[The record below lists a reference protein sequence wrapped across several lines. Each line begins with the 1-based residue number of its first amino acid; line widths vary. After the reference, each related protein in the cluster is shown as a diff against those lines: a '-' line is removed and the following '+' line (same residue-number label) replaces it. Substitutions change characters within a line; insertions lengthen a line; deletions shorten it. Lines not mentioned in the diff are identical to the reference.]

1 MYGSSFTMATVRPRA
16 SRIAPR
22 EAAAMPFP
30 NEETTPPVTKT
41 KRLMGLK
48 GIPPDKN
55 NTCRCAGSTG
65 EQTIKSGGS
74 VPDESQP
81 FGAWRAGLA
90 ACVHPEVTGRHQ
102 LLAGEQ
108 QRQLLALA
116 ERNALVLQQTFEGA
130 RGSAGPR
137 AQPLAAASG
146 AHRQLRGKPR
156 GVDQTVCRKHQFE
169 TPAPA
174 RQGEPPR

>member
-1 MYGSSFTMATVRPRA
+1 MATVRPRA
-16 SRIAPR
+16 SRMAPR

-55 NTCRCAGSTG
+55 NACRCAGSTG

-81 FGAWRAGLA
+81 FGARRGRLPAR
-90 ACVHPEVTGRHQ
+90 VHPEVTCRHQ

-108 QRQLLALA
+108 QRQLLTLD
-116 ERNALVLQQTFEGA
+116 ERNSLLLQQTLEGA
-130 RGSAGPR
+130 RGPAGPR
-137 AQPLAAASG
+137 AQPLATASG

-156 GVDQTVCRKHQFE
+156 GVDQAVCRTHQFQ
-169 TPAPA
+169 T
-174 RQGEPPR
+174 